1 MMNFNIFSTIKGVIT
16 NQIEVVGDNVCAI
29 HTKIVPIC
37 LHMVESNVIAVPQ
50 TFTGIGKNE
59 RFLGEYSGYGEKF
72 LVLELHYRT

>member
-1 MMNFNIFSTIKGVIT
+1 MHLWLQRGMMNFNIFSTIKGVIT
-16 NQIEVVGDNVCAI
+16 NQIEF
-29 HTKIVPIC
+29 KIPIC

-72 LVLELHYRT
+72 LVLELYYRT